1 MARANPWHRIR
12 HAYITGSMGQK
23 ALAEQFGVSARE
35 LSRRSADEGWVDAR
49 AEFRARAAAKA
60 IDRAVDEEADK
71 LEAVRSVADTLAG
84 QLAAIMTDADQLHMY
99 TAVCRDAAGVDQ
111 IVEKRLDGVNTKA
124 LRDVV
129 GALRELTTVLRN
141 LHGIQTAGEAEAARI
156 AAEKLKLEQRKAN
169 LDETDK
175 KIVVAFADPAEEALS
190 E

>member
-35 LSRRSADEGWVDAR
+35 LSRRSAEEGWVDAR

-71 LEAVRSVADTLAG
+71 LDAVRSVADTLAG
-84 QLAAIMTDADQLHMY
+84 QLASIMADADQLHMY
-99 TAVCRDAAGVDQ
+99 TAVCRDAGGVDH
-111 IVEKRLDGVNTKA
+111 IVEKRMDSINTKA

-129 GALRELTTVLRN
+129 YSLRDLTTVLRN
-141 LHGIQTAGEAEAARI
+141 LHGIATAGEAEAARI
-156 AAEKLKLEQRKAN
+156 AAERLKIEQRKAN
-169 LDETDK
+169 LDEADK
-175 KIVVAFADPAEEALS
+175 KIVVEFADPAEEALS